1 MEPDKQQIQSLNEA
15 LNRVEKFND
24 GEGNRGKYIVKSSM
38 REFHAPAHKT
48 IIVANEKEAETGE
61 RCHGSEEETTFE

>member
-1 MEPDKQQIQSLNEA
+1 
-15 LNRVEKFND
+15 
-24 GEGNRGKYIVKSSM
+24 M

-48 IIVANEKEAETGE
+48 IIVADEKEAETGE

>member
-1 MEPDKQQIQSLNEA
+1 LNEA
-15 LNRVEKFND
+15 LNRVETFNYRERKK
-24 GEGNRGKYIVKSSM
+24 GGNIVKSSM

-48 IIVANEKEAETGE
+48 IIVADEKEAETGE